1 MGDNVVAKVRMGVIT
16 SEFFGQSNSSIAN
29 KFADEPEFTIIPSS
43 LPNKSETFF
52 SKSFTLSPIIV
63 L

>member
-16 SEFFGQSNSSIAN
+16 SEPGGISTISKA
-29 KFADEPEFTIIPSS
+29 KRFADEPELTIIPNFF
-43 LPNKSETFF
+43 PNKVAISFSNFLTF
-52 SKSFTLSPIIV
+52 SPMIV

>member
-29 KFADEPEFTIIPSS
+29 KFADEPEEETEIDS
-43 LPNKSETFF
+43 LMNKEEYEKFAKESA
-52 SKSFTLSPIIV
+52 S
-63 L
+63 